1 IITNQDAVL
10 YRDDIGMSL
19 KLPLQKQR
27 LYFSNLFSDPVLKEV
42 KIKPYYGRF
51 LLCLTLEEPD
61 VAFDPSGSHVCAID
75 L

>member
-1 IITNQDAVL
+1 MYQ
-10 YRDDIGMSL
+10 DDIGMSL
-19 KLPLQKQR
+19 KSAFAKATLVL
-27 LYFSNLFSDPVLKEV
+27 SNLSSDPVLKEV

-75 L
+75 LGNR